1 MQRAFVQHL
10 KKNKKWPSSHIHV
23 CSLLFSSFLSSSSAI
38 SSLFFK
44 VSKIEQIYGLDG
56 EEMWHA
62 DFRLE
67 KGVMTLPQFA
77 DPYSYVE
84 GTYEGAV
91 SNIETCKSNLANSKK
106 ANNYPAEPKDD
117 PHVSV
122 YSKDDVV
129 LGYKNTLICY
139 ISGFYPAHVGVS
151 WTRNNVNVTDEA
163 SLSRYYVNDDGS
175 FNLVSALSFTP
186 EEGDIYTLP
195 LWRHGAL
202 ERPYDQNMGDVQA
215 ELPDAGVG
223 ASVFC
228 GVGLAAGLL
237 GVAVGT
243 FFLVKGNN
251 CN

>member
-1 MQRAFVQHL
+1 MFLTCLHFI
-10 KKNKKWPSSHIHV
+10 NKHDYPLNTILYLSCLIYNFLHRDISLIL
-23 CSLLFSSFLSSSSAI
+23 CSETDR
-38 SSLFFK
+38 
-44 VSKIEQIYGLDG
+44 EQIYGLDG

-91 SNIETCKSNLANSKK
+91 SNIETCKSNLAILFIVVVGLSDHLPVYN
-106 ANNYPAEPKDD
+106 D

>member
-1 MQRAFVQHL
+1 MCVCVCAARRLVCVCARSVLCLCVRAQAC
-10 KKNKKWPSSHIHV
+10 V
-23 CSLLFSSFLSSSSAI
+23 CVCVCTDCCFL
-38 SSLFFK
+38 
-44 VSKIEQIYGLDG
+44 VSVLHRDLGLTLCSETDRQDIYGLDG

-77 DPYSYVE
+77 DPFSYAE
-84 GTYEGAV
+84 GEYERAAADA
-91 SNIETCKSNLANSKK
+91 ETCKSNLANSKK

-122 YSKDDVV
+122 YSKEDVV

-139 ISGFYPAHVGVS
+139 INGFYPARVGVS

-186 EEGDIYTLP
+186 EEGDIYTCTVE
-195 LWRHGAL
+195 HVAL
-202 ERPYDQNMGDVQA
+202 ERPTTKIW
-215 ELPDAGVG
+215 VG
-223 ASVFC
+223 SSSLDYNTTW
-228 GVGLAAGLL
+228 GLATLL
-237 GVAVGT
+237 GC
-243 FFLVKGNN
+243 FSKVKSMFRFR
-251 CN
+251 

>member
-1 MQRAFVQHL
+1 MAITFIFCYVG
-10 KKNKKWPSSHIHV
+10 I
-23 CSLLFSSFLSSSSAI
+23 LLFYFILYAGTGLRVLCVCVCVCTDCCFLVSVLHRDI
-38 SSLFFK
+38 SLILCSETDR
-44 VSKIEQIYGLDG
+44 EQIYGLDG

-195 LWRHGAL
+195 LWRHGA
-202 ERPYDQNMGDVQA
+202 

>member
-1 MQRAFVQHL
+1 MFLTCLHFI
-10 KKNKKWPSSHIHV
+10 NKHDYPLNTILYLSCLIYNFLHRDISLIL
-23 CSLLFSSFLSSSSAI
+23 CSETDR
-38 SSLFFK
+38 
-44 VSKIEQIYGLDG
+44 EQIYGLDG

-186 EEGDIYTLP
+186 EEGDIYTFIEMLYLYLLNFFLLLP
-195 LWRHGAL
+195 VLLH
-202 ERPYDQNMGDVQA
+202 YIFSQN
-215 ELPDAGVG
+215 AGVG